1 MLIYAMGVSADGFVA
16 DRDGNFDWGPLS
28 EELSAVH
35 TERVGSL
42 GGYLLGRRLYTDMRV
57 WETEPA
63 MRATPAGAEFAD
75 IWTALPKVVFSRSL
89 PEVHGNAR
97 IASAPL
103 AEELAALASGG
114 ADVEIGGPGLAA
126 QAIELD
132 LVDEYRI
139 FRYPVV
145 AGGGTPY
152 LPPVD
157 RPLPLELVETRAFG
171 PVVYERYRRLRE
183 PRN

>member
-28 EELSAVH
+28 DELFLFH

-42 GGYLLGRRLYTDMRV
+42 GGYLLGRRLYETMRV
-57 WETEPA
+57 WETDA
-63 MRATPAGAEFAD
+63 SMRSTEAGAEFAD

-89 PEVHGNAR
+89 SEVHGNAR

-103 AEELAALASGG
+103 AEEIAALGASGT
-114 ADVEIGGPGLAA
+114 DIEIGGPDLAA
-126 QAIELD
+126 QAVGLD
-132 LVDEYRI
+132 LIDEYRI
-139 FRYPVV
+139 FRSPVI

-157 RPLPLELVETRAFG
+157 QPLPLELLDTRTFDA
-171 PVVYERYRRLRE
+171 VVYERYRRNRT
-183 PRN
+183 PAT